1 MNIAENYQN
10 IQTKIAEA
18 CIRGGRSPH
27 EVKLIV
33 VTKNQPAWKINQVIQ
48 SGARRLGE
56 NYPEQLAQKIA
67 EIDQTKKPEWHMIG
81 HLQSRKIKYII
92 EYFSMMH
99 SIEDL
104 NTAEK
109 LNRACTAAG
118 IRMPICIEVN
128 IAGET
133 SKFGIDASEKEKWG
147 SIAEFVLKIG
157 EMDQLIPV
165 GLMTMP
171 PYVEQGELNRKYFQK
186 CRLLLEYIKQETHL
200 PDFLE
205 LSMGTSSDFETAI
218 EEGATFVR
226 IGEAI
231 MGSREN

>member
-1 MNIAENYQN
+1 
-10 IQTKIAEA
+10 
-18 CIRGGRSPH
+18 
-27 EVKLIV
+27 
-33 VTKNQPAWKINQVIQ
+33 
-48 SGARRLGE
+48 
-56 NYPEQLAQKIA
+56 
-67 EIDQTKKPEWHMIG
+67 
-81 HLQSRKIKYII
+81 
-92 EYFSMMH
+92 
-99 SIEDL
+99 
-104 NTAEK
+104 
-109 LNRACTAAG
+109 
-118 IRMPICIEVN
+118 MPICIEVN